1 MELRLCYKT
10 YPFKMN
16 LAAMR
21 QFKTKTNKDLWF
33 TLVSF
38 LETYIANQSKPTIT
52 LMRAL
57 YQCVDFETASEAFH
71 ALVKQGDSSI
81 ELEQIQDAMFRVG
94 WRPVEDEDSE
104 FIQPWPLILV
114 DVANEIDQEFRATVS
129 DIKKKEQTG

>member
-1 MELRLCYKT
+1 
-10 YPFKMN
+10 MN

-52 LMRAL
+52 LMSAL

-104 FIQPWPLILV
+104 FIQPWPLILF
-114 DVANEIDQEFRATVS
+114 DVANKIDQEFRATVS

>member
-104 FIQPWPLILV
+104 FIQP
-114 DVANEIDQEFRATVS
+114 
-129 DIKKKEQTG
+129 